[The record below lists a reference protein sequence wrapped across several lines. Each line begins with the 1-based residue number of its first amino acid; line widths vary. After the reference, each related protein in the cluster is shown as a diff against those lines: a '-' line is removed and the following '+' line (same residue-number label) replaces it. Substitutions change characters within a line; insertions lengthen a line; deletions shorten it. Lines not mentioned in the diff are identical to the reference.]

1 MMGEQNSKEI
11 MKALKVNV
19 ILQLHLYEKGMLF
32 KVSPLLDKNLEIHNK
47 FALHGIPRSKY

>member
-32 KVSPLLDKNLEIHNK
+32 KV
-47 FALHGIPRSKY
+47 